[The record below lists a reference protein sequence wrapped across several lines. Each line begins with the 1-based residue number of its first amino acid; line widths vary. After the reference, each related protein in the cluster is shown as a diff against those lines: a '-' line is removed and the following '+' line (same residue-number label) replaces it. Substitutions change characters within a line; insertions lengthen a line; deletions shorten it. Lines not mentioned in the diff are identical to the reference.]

1 MTLIDINIYSMIP
14 VAFITSMVMGWFITP
29 YVLFISLKKR
39 LFDRVDNR
47 KLHKR
52 EVPRLG
58 GVVFFPTIT
67 FATSITISLILG
79 TCNDYELGIFS
90 GVLLKEWLL
99 LCCGLILIYLV
110 GIADDLDGVRYR
122 NKFIVQITAALFI
135 PFGNIY
141 INNLYGICGIYE
153 IPAYI
158 GIPFTA
164 LLIVFV
170 TNALNLIDGV
180 DGLASGLSSIAFI
193 AFTIL
198 FLQSHMFIHAIIAL
212 AGLGVLL
219 PFMYYNLTGREDK
232 YSKIFM
238 GDTGSLTL
246 GFLLAFLGVRL
257 AMYHPNAPVIDR
269 AIIYP
274 LSILFVPIFDAVR
287 VMVSRSLRG
296 RNMFKPDRAHIHH
309 KILDLG
315 FTHIQTTTIICLYAG
330 SIILLNIALIN
341 SININALIVID
352 LLIGTIVNQV
362 LNKLNQSKTAKDVS
376 RQKKKLVEHREHK

>member
-1 MTLIDINIYSMIP
+1 MNLENINIYSMIP
-14 VAFITSMVMGWFITP
+14 VSFITSMVMGWFIIP

-39 LFDRVDNR
+39 LFDRVDDR

-52 EVPRLG
+52 AVPRLG
-58 GVVFFPTIT
+58 GIVFFPVIT
-67 FATSITISLILG
+67 FATSLTISLILG

-122 NKFIVQITAALFI
+122 NKFIVQIVSALFI

-180 DGLASGLSSIAFI
+180 DGLASGLASIAFI
-193 AFTIL
+193 AFAIL
-198 FLQSHMFIHAIIAL
+198 FLQIHMFIHVIIAL
-212 AGLGVLL
+212 AGLGVLI
-219 PFMYYNLTGREDK
+219 PFMYYNITGKEDR

-238 GDTGSLTL
+238 GDTGSLSL
-246 GFLLAFLGVRL
+246 GFLLGFLGVRL
-257 AMYHPNAPVIDR
+257 AMSSPNIPVLNH

-274 LSILFVPIFDAVR
+274 FCILFVPIFDAVR
-287 VMVSRSLRG
+287 VMVSRSIRG

-315 FTHIQTTTIICLYAG
+315 FTHIQTTLIICVYAG
-330 SIILLNIALIN
+330 CMILFNLALKE
-341 SININALIVID
+341 SININILIVID
-352 LLIGTIVNQV
+352 LLIGAIVNQI
-362 LNKLNQSKTAKDVS
+362 LNALNRRKQKMAALAERKTEEK
-376 RQKKKLVEHREHK
+376 

>member
-1 MTLIDINIYSMIP
+1 MALADTNIYSMIP
-14 VAFITSMVMGWFITP
+14 ISFITSMIMGWFIIP

-52 EVPRLG
+52 AVPRLG
-58 GVVFFPTIT
+58 GIVFFPIIT

-122 NKFIVQITAALFI
+122 NKFIVQIIAALFI

-158 GIPFTA
+158 GIPFTT

-198 FLQSHMFIHAIIAL
+198 FLKMHMFIHAIIAL

-219 PFMYYNLTGREDK
+219 PFMYYNMTGKEDR

-246 GFLLAFLGVRL
+246 GFLLCFLGIRL
-257 AMYHPNAPVIDR
+257 AMYHPNIPIINK

-274 LSILFVPIFDAVR
+274 FCFLFVPIFDAVR

-296 RNMFKPDRAHIHH
+296 KNMFKPDRAHIHH

-315 FTHIQTTTIICLYAG
+315 FTHIQTTSIICLYAG
-330 SIILLNIALIN
+330 CVIFLNLALKDR
-341 SININALIVID
+341 ININLLIIID
-352 LLIGTIVNQV
+352 LLIGTVVNQI
-362 LNKLNQSKTAKDVS
+362 LNKLNQHKLTVISPN
-376 RQKKKLVEHREHK
+376 KKKPAQK

>member
-1 MTLIDINIYSMIP
+1 MALADINIYTMMPIS
-14 VAFITSMVMGWFITP
+14 FITSAIMGWFIIP

-39 LFDRVDNR
+39 LFDRVDDR

-52 EVPRLG
+52 AVPRLG
-58 GVVFFPTIT
+58 GIIFFPIIT

-99 LCCGLILIYLV
+99 LCCGLILIYLI
-110 GIADDLDGVRYR
+110 GTADDLDGVRYR
-122 NKFIVQITAALFI
+122 NKFIVQIVAALFI

-153 IPAYI
+153 IPSYI
-158 GIPFTA
+158 GIPLTT

-170 TNALNLIDGV
+170 TNAINLIDGV

-198 FLQSHMFIHAIIAL
+198 FLQTHMFIHAIIAL

-219 PFMYYNLTGREDK
+219 PFMYYNMTGKEDK

-246 GFLLAFLGVRL
+246 GFLLSFLGVRL
-257 AMYHPNAPVIDR
+257 AMYHPNVPIIDN

-274 LSILFVPIFDAVR
+274 FCILFVPIFDAVR
-287 VMVSRSLRG
+287 VMVSRSIRG
-296 RNMFKPDRAHIHH
+296 KNMFKPDRAHIHH

-315 FTHIQTTTIICLYAG
+315 FSHIQTTSIICTYAICMIFFN
-330 SIILLNIALIN
+330 IILKDY
-341 SININALIVID
+341 ININLLIVID
-352 LLIGTIVNQV
+352 LLIGTIINQV
-362 LNKLNQSKTAKDVS
+362 FNRLNRHKKSHN
-376 RQKKKLVEHREHK
+376 KKKAKK

>member
-1 MTLIDINIYSMIP
+1 MIP
-14 VAFITSMVMGWFITP
+14 VSFITSMIMGWFIIP

-39 LFDRVDNR
+39 LFDRVDDR

-52 EVPRLG
+52 AVPRLG
-58 GVVFFPTIT
+58 GIVFFPVIT
-67 FATSITISLILG
+67 FATSLTISLILG

-110 GIADDLDGVRYR
+110 GIADDLDGVHYR
-122 NKFIVQITAALFI
+122 NKFIVQIVSALFI

-141 INNLYGICGIYE
+141 INNLYGIFGIYE

-158 GIPFTA
+158 GIPLTTLF
-164 LLIVFV
+164 IVFV

-180 DGLASGLSSIAFI
+180 DGLASGLASIAFI
-193 AFTIL
+193 AFAIL
-198 FLQSHMFIHAIIAL
+198 FLQIHMFIHVIIAL
-212 AGLGVLL
+212 AGLGVLI
-219 PFMYYNLTGREDK
+219 PFMYHNITGKEDR

-238 GDTGSLTL
+238 GDTGSLSL
-246 GFLLAFLGVRL
+246 GFLLSFLGVRL
-257 AMYHPNAPVIDR
+257 AMSNPNIPILDH

-274 LSILFVPIFDAVR
+274 FCILFVPIFDAVR
-287 VMVSRSLRG
+287 VMVSRSIRG
-296 RNMFKPDRAHIHH
+296 QNMFKPDRAHIHH

-315 FTHIQTTTIICLYAG
+315 FTHIQTTLIICIYAG
-330 SIILLNIALIN
+330 CIILFNIALKD
-341 SININALIVID
+341 SININILIVID

-362 LNKLNQSKTAKDVS
+362 LNALNRRKQKMVVS
-376 RQKKKLVEHREHK
+376 SDNL